1 MVYWICNIFY
11 FGSKWRDLLKN
22 STELCNIVYN
32 VLLSKIQFGVYGFGE
47 KLPTME
53 EASACLHVSVDTTRA
68 AYLRLKEEGYI
79 TLSKKAGAAVKVNYD
94 AREREAYIQAFFSPR
109 RQAMMDLG
117 RSLQPLFGNAQW
129 TGLKNASSETLQA
142 IERLYRQGNDHAP
155 YAMLDNLELKY
166 SALGNRL
173 LMRLVWQTFMFLHDP
188 FFSVRESK
196 QYFEQ
201 SADHLPTVLNHCRKK
216 DWAGL
221 RCTLDEPMKR
231 LSSALEGFYAS
242 KITMP
247 SLEKES
253 AFVWSVYKKSQ
264 QLCYSFAMELLLS
277 ISMGTYPE
285 GSLLPS
291 QKELAEQ
298 RGVSVS
304 TARRALGLLGCVGAV
319 KSAKYVGTRVLPLEK
334 ATENSDFTN
343 PVFRRRLVDMTESF
357 QILALSCRET
367 CELTLSS
374 LDAHAIELIRRKLKI
389 QKERKRGETLSF
401 QMMDIIVKYAPFQ
414 TIRSVYSELQQQFFW
429 ANAFHGMIG
438 SQDTVN
444 AVYGPYM
451 DVFIEALEKTD
462 FLRFSEELEALMIY
476 EFRKTAGFMSKL
488 GIPGTETIWIPKP
501 CV

>member
-173 LMRLVWQTFMFLHDP
+173 LMRLAVSYTHLT
-188 FFSVRESK
+188 
-196 QYFEQ
+196 
-201 SADHLPTVLNHCRKK
+201 LPTIC
-216 DWAGL
+216 
-221 RCTLDEPMKR
+221 
-231 LSSALEGFYAS
+231 
-242 KITMP
+242 
-247 SLEKES
+247 
-253 AFVWSVYKKSQ
+253 SV
-264 QLCYSFAMELLLS
+264 
-277 ISMGTYPE
+277 
-285 GSLLPS
+285 
-291 QKELAEQ
+291 
-298 RGVSVS
+298 
-304 TARRALGLLGCVGAV
+304 
-319 KSAKYVGTRVLPLEK
+319 
-334 ATENSDFTN
+334 
-343 PVFRRRLVDMTESF
+343 
-357 QILALSCRET
+357 
-367 CELTLSS
+367 
-374 LDAHAIELIRRKLKI
+374 
-389 QKERKRGETLSF
+389 
-401 QMMDIIVKYAPFQ
+401 
-414 TIRSVYSELQQQFFW
+414 
-429 ANAFHGMIG
+429 
-438 SQDTVN
+438 
-444 AVYGPYM
+444 
-451 DVFIEALEKTD
+451 
-462 FLRFSEELEALMIY
+462 
-476 EFRKTAGFMSKL
+476 
-488 GIPGTETIWIPKP
+488 
-501 CV
+501 